1 MVGVGRGSGLR
12 GFATLYQHQLFQQA
26 GGCKPVPVW
35 LGVGGFMS
43 SKLDLSL
50 SADHTEVHLKVLA
63 QEGQP
68 AVDVALSVEDLTR
81 LIQVLGQCRET
92 MLEGKEPPPIEG
104 ATFTPVTRTKWAL
117 QPEASTDGSVLAF
130 QHPAFGPVGLVLP
143 PADAD
148 RLMHGLHMHQQMR
161 QQPAKPRGRLN

>member
-1 MVGVGRGSGLR
+1 MQ
-12 GFATLYQHQLFQQA
+12 TI
-26 GGCKPVPVW
+26 PVW

-50 SADHTEVHLKVLA
+50 SADHTEVHLKVLE

-68 AVDVALSVEDLTR
+68 AVDVALSVEDITR

-92 MLEGKEPPPIEG
+92 MLEGKELPPIEG

-161 QQPAKPRGRLN
+161 QQLAKPRGRLN